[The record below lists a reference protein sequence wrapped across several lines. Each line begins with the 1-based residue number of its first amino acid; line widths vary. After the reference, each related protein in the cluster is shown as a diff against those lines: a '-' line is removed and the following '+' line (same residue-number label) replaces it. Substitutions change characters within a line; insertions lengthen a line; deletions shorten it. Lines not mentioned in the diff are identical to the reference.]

1 MKSEFFKTSLVM
13 VRCLFSFFMKLSR
26 TFFHTNNSFLAYVS
40 FLREKL
46 SIRHEPWEKWGE
58 GGGGGGGGGGE
69 VENFRA
75 AWIFPLQ
82 NHDIHIFIFG
92 PPPPPTH
99 NFSKCPSLM
108 TQTVNNDRLHWG
120 RSNSNSLGMWRLL
133 SSLIHKTKALYR
145 CCNC

>member
-1 MKSEFFKTSLVM
+1 MWKKKKKFKNSGLSTDSRKLQTLALKTSLVM

-58 GGGGGGGGGGE
+58 GGGGAGWGE
-69 VENFRA
+69 FLGRMNFS
-75 AWIFPLQ
+75 LTKY
-82 NHDIHIFIFG
+82 IHIFIFG

-108 TQTVNNDRLHWG
+108 TQTVNNEQKHFIDIVTVNGAMSQILE
-120 RSNSNSLGMWRLL
+120 
-133 SSLIHKTKALYR
+133 
-145 CCNC
+145 